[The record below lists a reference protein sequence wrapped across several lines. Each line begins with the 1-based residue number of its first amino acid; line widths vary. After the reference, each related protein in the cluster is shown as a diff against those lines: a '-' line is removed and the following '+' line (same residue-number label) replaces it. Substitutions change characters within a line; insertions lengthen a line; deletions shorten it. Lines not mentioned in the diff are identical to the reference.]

1 MKFIKNTTGITFIRI
16 LKLTS
21 FCVCFIIGIFCN
33 STRPQIP
40 VITKGGTPP
49 PNWQVKVSGRL
60 YVTDSSHLAHSR
72 FRIVLD
78 DKSGLSSFHYS
89 DTPGYYSTGSAGIIH
104 PPSIW
109 ILHVEDADSN
119 TNGFY
124 KNKDTTFTI
133 PIDSTFDTSTYSRR
147 WIYKGDKT
155 IDLYLDPK

>member
-1 MKFIKNTTGITFIRI
+1 MIFIKNTTGITFIRI
-16 LKLTS
+16 FKLTS
-21 FCVCFIIGIFCN
+21 LCACFIIGIFCN
-33 STRPQIP
+33 STRPQIGVVTYANSP
-40 VITKGGTPP
+40 S
-49 PNWQVKVSGRL
+49 PNWHVKVSGRL

-78 DKSGLSSFHYS
+78 DKSGASYFYYS
-89 DTPGYYSTGSAGIIH
+89 DTLGYYSTGSAGIIH
-104 PPSIW
+104 PPNIW

-133 PIDSTFDTSTYSRR
+133 PIDSTYTRR
-147 WIYKGDKT
+147 WIYKGEKT